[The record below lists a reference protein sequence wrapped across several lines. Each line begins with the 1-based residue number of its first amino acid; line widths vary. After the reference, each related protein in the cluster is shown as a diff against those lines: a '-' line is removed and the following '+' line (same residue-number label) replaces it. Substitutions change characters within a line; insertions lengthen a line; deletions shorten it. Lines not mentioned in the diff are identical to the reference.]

1 MGVGR
6 ELWAALSLL
15 DRQLVDMD
23 GILAGKVDDLEL
35 DHPAD
40 PDGLPIVTSILSGP
54 GVLSHRMSPR
64 VVGRLIDSWR
74 RRRHPEYSGPARIS
88 FGVVKEIGINVE
100 LTVPRSDLCVSR
112 LEDRVRDRIIGRI
125 PGSRRGAG

>member
-15 DRQLVDMD
+15 DRQLVDRD

-54 GVLSHRMSPR
+54 GVLGHRMSPR
-64 VVGRLIDSWR
+64 VMGRLIDSWR
-74 RRRHPEYSGPARIS
+74 QRHPEYPGPARIS
-88 FGVVKEIGINVE
+88 FGVVKEIGTHVE
-100 LTVPRSDLCVSR
+100 LTVPRSDLCVPR

-125 PGSRRGAG
+125 PGSRRGAR